1 MRWLEL
7 SATYISISI
16 YIYIYIYIYIH
27 THTHTHDAPDKWNRQ
42 PLHWAVLNGHAEA
55 VRALLAAGAR
65 PEPGAVPARVHR
77 RRTSLV
83 AETPAAL
90 ALRLHGPG
98 EILDALVAA
107 GAPAPPQAAL

>member
-1 MRWLEL
+1 M
-7 SATYISISI
+7 
-16 YIYIYIYIYIH
+16 
-27 THTHTHDAPDKWNRQ
+27 
-42 PLHWAVLNGHAEA
+42 LNGHAEA

-90 ALRLHGPG
+90 ALRLYGPG